1 VTFYCAFVFIAVY
14 FWSWVHYICTIFHFT
29 EQYQN
34 INNLWTIIWWLNL
47 HLICLKRL
55 SVLITIKVL
64 YDLVEETGV
73 QTLSYNVVHLALF
86 EIRTH
91 RGLSSSF
98 SIVLYF
104 ASLKLSDAMLS
115 WNINKCRR
123 CGVYNLQALTLI
135 RNANIYF
142 FRINSVMCKCLLA
155 NKKHVMLCLLF

>member
-1 VTFYCAFVFIAVY
+1 MTCFLFANRHLHITELILKKYMFAFLMGVISLWLGQRYLLSCLFVCLMVFNAIFNNISVI
-14 FWSWVHYICTIFHFT
+14 SW
-29 EQYQN
+29 
-34 INNLWTIIWWLNL
+34 W
-47 HLICLKRL
+47 
-55 SVLITIKVL
+55 SVL
-64 YDLVEETGV
+64 LVEETGV

-123 CGVYNLQALTLI
+123 CGVYNLQALCFHI
-135 RNANIYF
+135 
-142 FRINSVMCKCLLA
+142 
-155 NKKHVMLCLLF
+155 